1 MFLID
6 SGDARNRFGLVIENL
21 VGDVRRNTSRD
32 IQKRTSAANVKTP
45 TDDAGGVHPVRY
57 KYGATVPWPNRLIA
71 PAQSVL
77 SLYAIPEPEV

>member
-32 IQKRTSAANVKTP
+32 IQKRTSAANRE
-45 TDDAGGVHPVRY
+45 DA
-57 KYGATVPWPNRLIA
+57 NR
-71 PAQSVL
+71 
-77 SLYAIPEPEV
+77 